1 MISKENDEK
10 LDNMVLQKCEE
21 EIKIEVLEKIKANMI
36 NKNTEMNESI
46 EKIDEKTLDD
56 ISEFEEKID
65 IKRSE
70 RNFIDDDICL
80 LSDKV
85 DSYLYF

>member
-46 EKIDEKTLDD
+46 EKID
-56 ISEFEEKID
+56 
-65 IKRSE
+65 
-70 RNFIDDDICL
+70 
-80 LSDKV
+80 
-85 DSYLYF
+85 